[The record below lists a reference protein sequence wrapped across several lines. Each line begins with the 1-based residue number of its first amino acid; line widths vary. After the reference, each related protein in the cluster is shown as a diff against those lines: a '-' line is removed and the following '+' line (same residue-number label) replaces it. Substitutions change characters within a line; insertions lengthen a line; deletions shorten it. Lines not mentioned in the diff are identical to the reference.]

1 MNRVVGVVVDGE
13 PLMDIGQPLFSPRP
27 PNPCHVPPCFT
38 LVFEPVAAI
47 TGNSGVSSATI
58 PTAIAIHRPSRYIMR
73 SIRPANTFWQ
83 PGGSLSMF
91 IHLFASFHLAP
102 ASLFHDFRSQSDVR
116 GTLFLCSR
124 SFALIFV
131 LSSLSIF
138 PSRIISFSNI
148 NVILCCE
155 SIKTRWCAIMN
166 DKETLLFIWIDQ
178 IRLRF

>member
-1 MNRVVGVVVDGE
+1 MNRVGVVVDGE

-116 GTLFLCSR
+116 GTLFLCVVFSSCYSVSFLSLYFFISFR

-148 NVILCCE
+148 NVILCYE
-155 SIKTRWCAIMN
+155 SIK
-166 DKETLLFIWIDQ
+166 
-178 IRLRF
+178 